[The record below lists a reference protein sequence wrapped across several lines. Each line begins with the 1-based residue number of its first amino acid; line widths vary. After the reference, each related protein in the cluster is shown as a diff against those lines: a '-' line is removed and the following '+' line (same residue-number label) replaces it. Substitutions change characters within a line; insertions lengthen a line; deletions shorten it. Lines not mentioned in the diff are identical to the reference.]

1 MCVSHGRDIVE
12 CEKCAWKSR
21 PYPEGLSW
29 SDDLQESARR
39 RMPCFYCK
47 DTKKTTV
54 MNKMKR
60 QAQDRD
66 LCRCSEDTETEV
78 YDNHPRYPGKL
89 VTVCETCR
97 CVVSYVD

>member
-1 MCVSHGRDIVE
+1 MCASRGRDVVD

-29 SDDLQESARR
+29 SDGIQESARR
-39 RMPCFYCK
+39 QMPCFYCK

-66 LCRCSEDTETEV
+66 WCRCTEDTDTEV
-78 YDNHPRYPGKL
+78 YDDHPRYPGKL